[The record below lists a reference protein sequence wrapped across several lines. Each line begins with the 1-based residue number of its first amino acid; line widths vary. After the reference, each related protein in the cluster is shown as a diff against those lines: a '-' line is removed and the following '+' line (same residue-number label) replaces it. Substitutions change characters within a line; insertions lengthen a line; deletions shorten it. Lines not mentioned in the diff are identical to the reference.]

1 MRNTYDPLVSVAV
14 PLNVVEEAEMLKV
27 PLSASIPVFSP
38 LAAVGI
44 AINLT
49 L

>member
-27 PLSASIPVFSP
+27 PLSASIPVLLS
-38 LAAVGI
+38 LAGVGT